1 MLVHVHYDHVEPAD
15 KSSEISSYIVVL
27 WYNNYCHSCVRRYS
41 MARDV
46 LGQFY

>member
-27 WYNNYCHSCVRRYS
+27 WYNKQYWYQCGVS
-41 MARDV
+41 MYRKD
-46 LGQFY
+46 GH